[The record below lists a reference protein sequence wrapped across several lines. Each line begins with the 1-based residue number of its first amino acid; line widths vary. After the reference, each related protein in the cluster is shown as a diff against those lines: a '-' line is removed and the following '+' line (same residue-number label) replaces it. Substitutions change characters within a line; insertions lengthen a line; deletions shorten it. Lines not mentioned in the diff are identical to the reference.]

1 MILLMLHC
9 LKQISVRIVGAV
21 VLDSGASKAVSC
33 KTWILNAI
41 LNHLMKKKKKKK
53 KVKIAN
59 SQNYI

>member
-53 KVKIAN
+53 KSKN
-59 SQNYI
+59 

>member
-53 KVKIAN
+53 EKIAKI
-59 SQNYI
+59 QNYI